1 MISKYFM
8 KVLPDVVTR
17 QAEALLRSARPLRPA
32 RPTAR
37 NMPAAR
43 RARLEMLVPARDIV
57 GRWALRVHRVLVK
70 VAGVQVGL
78 DAGHDGNAKGPLPQT
93 LNRITVSRGTNGGG
107 GALGS
112 RAPSCISYFG

>member
-93 LNRITVSRGTNGGG
+93 LNRITVSRGTNRGG
-107 GALGS
+107 
-112 RAPSCISYFG
+112 R